1 MVHLCTKR
9 RMVNTL
15 RLASYRLVLRLV
27 ASLITLLVSPE
38 STNSYAG
45 LQNTL
50 TLISVS
56 AQGSGGD
63 TKREAQK
70 HSLIF
75 LNQNY
80 ELTNSSEVKVTCSN
94 FVI

>member
-1 MVHLCTKR
+1 
-9 RMVNTL
+9 MVNTL
-15 RLASYRLVLRLV
+15 WLASHLLVLLLV
-27 ASLITLLVSPE
+27 ASLDTLLVSPG
-38 STNSYAG
+38 SINSYAG

-50 TLISVS
+50 ILISVS

-75 LNQNY
+75 HYQSY
-80 ELTNSSEVKVTCSN
+80 EVMTSSEDKVVCNN